1 MLNFCARHSMG
12 AEVEVIGAEDV
23 GVAYERL
30 KTGDV
35 RFRFALDIRTIAQ
48 DRQSSRAA

>member
-1 MLNFCARHSMG
+1 MLQVREDAG
-12 AEVEVIGAEDV
+12 A
-23 GVAYERL
+23 AYKQL

-35 RFRFALDIRTIAQ
+35 RFRFALDISTIAQ